1 MYNNRG
7 WYSDPNTCAHWAGPL
22 SFVVDSFYLRAFINV
37 RKVFNIDYL
46 DNNIAETNK
55 INDLAVNKPLGNIQ

>member
-1 MYNNRG
+1 MTG
-7 WYSDPNTCAHWAGPL
+7 VQTCALPIYMKKQD
-22 SFVVDSFYLRAFINV
+22 FVVDSFYLRAFINV

-55 INDLAVNKPLGNIQ
+55 INDLAVNKPLEDINPPQIT

>member
-1 MYNNRG
+1 MKKQ
-7 WYSDPNTCAHWAGPL
+7 D
-22 SFVVDSFYLRAFINV
+22 FVVDSFYLRAFINV